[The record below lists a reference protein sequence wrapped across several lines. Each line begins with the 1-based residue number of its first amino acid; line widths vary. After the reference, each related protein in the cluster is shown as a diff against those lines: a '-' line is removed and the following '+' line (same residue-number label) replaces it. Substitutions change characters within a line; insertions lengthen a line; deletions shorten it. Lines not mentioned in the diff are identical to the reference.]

1 MFTAYPRFSDII
13 YAIGDIRTINTT
25 EENMK
30 NYTLLKT
37 VPAGDSLSYDMIS
50 THASKDDAQ
59 KAAEENWN
67 INGRTMPLHMVENT
81 IDRLFHPA
89 YTNQWDLVC
98 GGMIEY
104 TIVETETVQKGEPD
118 AETAAEKVS
127 GENDDT
133 VHVSAT
139 FEVTIR
145 RTVDR
150 YMSRADY
157 DKLCGGDISP
167 LDPEIIDTVKEAAG
181 NMLSPVTAF
190 DLETDYC
197 LYNLDKDL
205 LVVDWR

>member
-1 MFTAYPRFSDII
+1 
-13 YAIGDIRTINTT
+13 
-25 EENMK
+25 MK
-30 NYTLLKT
+30 TYTLLKT
-37 VPAGDSLSYDMIS
+37 ISAGNSLFYDMIS
-50 THASKDDAQ
+50 THASRDDAQ

-67 INGRTMPLHMVENT
+67 INGRTMPLHLVENT
-81 IDRLFHPA
+81 VDRLFHPA

-104 TIVETETVQKGEPD
+104 TIVETETVQKGELG
-118 AETAAEKVS
+118 TKTTAEKVS

-133 VHVSAT
+133 VYVSAT

-181 NMLSPVTAF
+181 NMLSPVTPF

-205 LVVDWR
+205 LVVDWK

>member
-1 MFTAYPRFSDII
+1 MIFSDII
-13 YAIGDIRTINTT
+13 YAIGDIKIINTT

-37 VPAGDSLSYDMIS
+37 VPAGDFLAYDMIS

-67 INGRTMPLHMVENT
+67 INGGTMPLHMEENT
-81 IDRLFHPA
+81 IDRLFHPT

-104 TIVETETVQKGEPD
+104 TIVETETVQKGKPD

-157 DKLCGGDISP
+157 DKLCEGDISP

>member
-1 MFTAYPRFSDII
+1 
-13 YAIGDIRTINTT
+13 
-25 EENMK
+25 MK

-37 VPAGDSLSYDMIS
+37 VSAGDFLAYDMIS
-50 THASKDDAQ
+50 THASKDDARE
-59 KAAEENWN
+59 AAENNWAL
-67 INGRTMPLHMVENT
+67 NGGTMPLHMVENT

-150 YMSRADY
+150 YMSRTDY
-157 DKLCGGDISP
+157 DKLCNGDISP
-167 LDPEIIDTVKEAAG
+167 LEPEIKDTIQEVAK
-181 NMLSPVTAF
+181 NMYSSTPAY

>member
-1 MFTAYPRFSDII
+1 MIFSDII
-13 YAIGDIRTINTT
+13 YAIGDIKIINTT

-30 NYTLLKT
+30 NYTLFKT
-37 VPAGDSLSYDMIS
+37 VPAGDFLAYDMIS
-50 THASKDDAQ
+50 THASKDDARR
-59 KAAEENWN
+59 AAEENWG
-67 INGRTMPLHMVENT
+67 INGGTTPLHMVENT
-81 IDRLFHPA
+81 MFHPY
-89 YTNQWDLVC
+89 YTDQWDLVC

-104 TIVETETVQKGEPD
+104 TIVETETVQKGELG
-118 AETAAEKVS
+118 AETTAEKAS
-127 GENDDT
+127 GENDAS

-157 DKLCGGDISP
+157 DKLCEGDISP
-167 LDPEIIDTVKEAAG
+167 LDPEIINTVKEAAG